1 MCVFVFHVVAVC
13 APTPPLEFPPPPLAG
28 GSCVGMRLLHGVGLC
43 VLKGLWGKGR
53 RCVRSL
59 PVFGAFISI
68 GSQQRLRVAN
78 DLVIGQL
85 LFFIR

>member
-1 MCVFVFHVVAVC
+1 MARF
-13 APTPPLEFPPPPLAG
+13 
-28 GSCVGMRLLHGVGLC
+28 R
-43 VLKGLWGKGR
+43 
-53 RCVRSL
+53 
-59 PVFGAFISI
+59 PVFSAFISI